1 MLTLPTSVCH
11 FIYKDLDLGQQYKRA
26 DIRNFSNEIVLLGN
40 SDSFQLQ
47 ISHTNEDVIIL
58 AERWGEAKILH
69 IKGPGSCSCMTLDS
83 L

>member
-47 ISHTNEDVIIL
+47 ISHTNEDGCYISR
-58 AERWGEAKILH
+58 EMGAKL
-69 IKGPGSCSCMTLDS
+69 KYCTSRDLGPAPV
-83 L
+83 